1 MTQLSISKT
10 DQASYADYRDHK
22 TIEEYFISLS
32 ESELL
37 IVENKLLAILLQ
49 KQQRAVLGLT
59 DQKRGVF
66 KELLTGMVGM

>member
-10 DQASYADYRDHK
+10 DQASCADYRDHK

-66 KELLTGMVGM
+66 KEMLTGMVGM